1 MAGPAIQP
9 RALLVGAAR
18 SRAAL
23 AAALEAEGFAVVG
36 ASNDAE
42 AYKAIVAGIPE
53 ILVADVSKDTLLS
66 REALLVGMLA
76 TPARPPFVAVAD
88 NDGAKQAAA
97 LVERGAFCALREPVE
112 PAEAR
117 AVFRRAHQ
125 ARAKERERTVLAGD
139 LDAMRELVHDVLL
152 NVQDGIFIVD
162 STGTV
167 QFANDEAARLLA
179 QKRDALVKTRLEGA
193 FGTDIQALLRGA
205 REAADRRASKE
216 LDVGS
221 EKERLRVLARGSII
235 HDHAGKPVGGL
246 VVLRAP
252 DAKRAG
258 TATPVT
264 TTAPPLS
271 ASAVLAK
278 LGAAPPSTQPTPTA
292 ATPAATPRSNVP
304 RPSPA
309 TPAASA
315 PRPPAKSDEARVA
328 SILDALRKKTGEF
341 QAKKLAEGE
350 AAKENP

>member
-162 STGTV
+162 STGT
-167 QFANDEAARLLA
+167 
-179 QKRDALVKTRLEGA
+179 
-193 FGTDIQALLRGA
+193 
-205 REAADRRASKE
+205 
-216 LDVGS
+216 
-221 EKERLRVLARGSII
+221 
-235 HDHAGKPVGGL
+235 
-246 VVLRAP
+246 
-252 DAKRAG
+252 
-258 TATPVT
+258 
-264 TTAPPLS
+264 
-271 ASAVLAK
+271 
-278 LGAAPPSTQPTPTA
+278 
-292 ATPAATPRSNVP
+292 
-304 RPSPA
+304 
-309 TPAASA
+309 
-315 PRPPAKSDEARVA
+315 
-328 SILDALRKKTGEF
+328 
-341 QAKKLAEGE
+341 
-350 AAKENP
+350 